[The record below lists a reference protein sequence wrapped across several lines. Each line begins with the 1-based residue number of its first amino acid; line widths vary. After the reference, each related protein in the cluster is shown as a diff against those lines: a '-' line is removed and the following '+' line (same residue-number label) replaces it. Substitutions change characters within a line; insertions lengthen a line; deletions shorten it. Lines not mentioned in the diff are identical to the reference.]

1 MLRYLGKSKFAG
13 ESQDMNK
20 HIAASLKGLDKGLLV
35 LLVLPWLLLINNEI
49 WLFDF
54 HILIDPWIYLG
65 LFLRFQQL
73 SQVYGDTYYVGRL
86 AWILPGHF
94 AFEVFPPLVAQYIL
108 HIGFY
113 YLAVLSIY
121 FLLRRTVGYRSALLA
136 SVMMG
141 CHAWFLIAIGSNYV
155 NGAGIAYCSITLLML
170 TLAAQRNSW
179 KILLLISGIFYGLAI
194 YSQFAWI
201 LLAPALVFYYI
212 FINHGHQKHPLIRSG
227 ISFFAGLVAI
237 TLILSMVNFFATG
250 RFFFFLPSLGM
261 VSHVTSH
268 QQNPWKLSWNI
279 WLPSAF
285 WLTLLA
291 TTFFSGIALNLIS
304 HIKKLSS
311 TRSLPIGF
319 HSCLLLASLPFVILE
334 ARNQPVLQVYFYA
347 GYLIPLTFIAIGAQ
361 FSQLELVLDHLK
373 EYQFVCIIAGTI
385 LLTLL
390 AYRVPIDLLIFQN
403 SAILLTLF
411 FCVLW
416 LVWAGAALF
425 VRQQA
430 GRLLSSALLII
441 LLTFNVVNV
450 ASIAFS
456 MGSLKTLAIALGY
469 TASNPEIPSNI
480 LSKVNYSQRRDAFLL
495 VVQAQRYLQVVD
507 PSLQSMFWYDLEEL
521 LIYRSIASAS
531 LWNHLSESFPLTG
544 VKKNSTQKK
553 MIEIKKTLERN
564 SKLVILSQKPAAL
577 EQAKRSLNEL
587 GFDADLVSTHDVKQ
601 GELAFKMTFIKVYKH
616 ST

>member
-1 MLRYLGKSKFAG
+1 MLRCLGKSKFAG

-20 HIAASLKGLDKGLLV
+20 RIAARLKGLDKGLLV
-35 LLVLPWLLLINNEI
+35 LLILPWLLLLNNDI

-54 HILIDPWIYLG
+54 NLLIDAWLYLG
-65 LFLRFQQL
+65 LFLRLPQL
-73 SQVYGDTYYVGRL
+73 LQVYGDTYYVGRL

-155 NGAGIAYCSITLLML
+155 NGAGIAYCSATLLML
-170 TLAAQRNSW
+170 TLAVQKTRW
-179 KILLLISGIFYGLAI
+179 KIFLFMSGVFYGLAI
-194 YSQFAWI
+194 YSNFAW
-201 LLAPALVFYYI
+201 LFLAPALVLYYI
-212 FINHGHQKHPLIRSG
+212 FINYRHQKHPLIRSG
-227 ISFFAGLVAI
+227 ILFLAGLIVI
-237 TLILSMVNFFATG
+237 TLILGMVSFFANG

-261 VSHVTSH
+261 VLYATS

-291 TTFFSGIALNLIS
+291 ITFVSGIALNLIG

-319 HSCLLLASLPFVILE
+319 HSCLLLASLPFVISE
-334 ARNQPVLQVYFYA
+334 ARNQPMLQVYFYA

-361 FSQLELVLDHLK
+361 FSQLELVLDRLK
-373 EYQFVCIIAGTI
+373 EYQFICIIAATI

-390 AYRVPIDLLIFQN
+390 AYRLPIDSLIFQN
-403 SAILLTLF
+403 SAGLLTLF
-411 FCVLW
+411 FCALW
-416 LVWAGAALF
+416 LVWAGTALF
-425 VRQQA
+425 ARQQA
-430 GRLLSSALLII
+430 GRLLSSALLLI

-456 MGSLKTLAIALGY
+456 MGSLKTLATALGY

-521 LIYRSIASAS
+521 LVYRSIASAS
-531 LWNHLSESFPLTG
+531 LWNHLSESFPLMG
-544 VKKNSTQKK
+544 AKKNSTQEET
-553 MIEIKKTLERN
+553 IAIKKTLEKN
-564 SKLVILSQKPAAL
+564 SNFVILSQKPDAL
-577 EQAKRSLNEL
+577 EQAKRSLIKL
-587 GFDADLVSTHDVKQ
+587 GFDANLVAIQDIRQGDLS
-601 GELAFKMTFIKVYKH
+601 FRMTFIKVYKQY
-616 ST
+616 T